1 MAIEMEGQSA
11 NEAAHVR
18 TREIQ
23 KENMEKLNDVTDMV
37 NNINI
42 DGIEMDTKTIKDI
55 VVDNLEN
62 QANLDDMS
70 NTLEKISQGITDI
83 KRNQTNLNKKI
94 KDIQEKIGE

>member
-70 NTLEKISQGITDI
+70 DTLNKISQGISDI
-83 KRNQTNLNKKI
+83 KRSQTNLNKKI
-94 KDIQEKIGE
+94 NDIQEKIGE

>member
-1 MAIEMEGQSA
+1 MGVEFEGQSS
-11 NEAAHVR
+11 NEVEHIR
-18 TREIQ
+18 TREVQ

-62 QANLDDMS
+62 QTNLDDMS
-70 NTLEKISQGITDI
+70 NTLDKIAQGISDI

-94 KDIQEKIGE
+94 KDIQDKMGE

>member
-70 NTLEKISQGITDI
+70 DTLDKISQGITDI